1 MSDEPAD
8 MRKQLSTYA
17 DAITAFA
24 TAQLVGFILLMT
36 HGDCFTKNVLSGI
49 GYAVGIGAAVN
60 LFYLSLVIL
69 CQSKDD
75 YLSKEAG
82 VIRKIRYAIILVDL
96 FATVLIPLAIYYG
109 WHHGQFFI
117 DGKAS
122 C

>member
-24 TAQLVGFILLMT
+24 TAQLIGFILLMT
-36 HGDCFTKNVLSGI
+36 HGDCFTRNVLSGI

-69 CQSKDD
+69 CQSKDG
-75 YLSKEAG
+75 YVSNEAG

-109 WHHGQFFI
+109 
-117 DGKAS
+117 
-122 C
+122 